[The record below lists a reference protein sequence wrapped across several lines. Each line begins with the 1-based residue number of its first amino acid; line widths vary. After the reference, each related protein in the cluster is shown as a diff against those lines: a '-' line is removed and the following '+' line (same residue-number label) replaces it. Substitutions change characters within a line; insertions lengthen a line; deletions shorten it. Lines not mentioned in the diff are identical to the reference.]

1 MQTTVYIATQLEKI
15 VGRKLPRTLIVLL
28 LVGSWTTSRVH
39 ADNNFSAYNHSW
51 NGLSE
56 FISLVVEKG
65 VKAEPIERIEIGT
78 LSRDD
83 ALLIV
88 HPTNELPIYGLTR
101 FMKNGGRLAVLDDYG
116 ASQRFL
122 RAFGFGRF
130 SPVVGKN
137 TRRLRNNDHLL
148 IATAAAR
155 HPLSIEV
162 NALVANH
169 PQTLHHNELK
179 PVFVFEPSRRSA
191 LVLVGA
197 VGEGR
202 LIAISDSSL
211 LINNMLEFRGNR
223 VFAGNLVRYLTKNNL
238 GRLFIAVGDAALIDS
253 DRAFAPRD
261 SLDGIRQALRLLA
274 RHQLSPLTI
283 HTLAAIVLTL
293 LLLVAA
299 TALPRTSPY
308 VAYADLIKRPEVMAG
323 FWGSVRFFSQR
334 GRNLLNPLM
343 VFRFEFQEAIQ
354 KRLGLAEMPTTLD
367 LSERLSKIDM
377 PEKEIDQ
384 LQQLLRELDALHS
397 RKDLSALPRI
407 NRKKFRD
414 LVAKGTQMLHRL
426 DTMVKNRETRS

>member
-1 MQTTVYIATQLEKI
+1 M
-15 VGRKLPRTLIVLL
+15 
-28 LVGSWTTSRVH
+28 
-39 ADNNFSAYNHSW
+39 
-51 NGLSE
+51 
-56 FISLVVEKG
+56 
-65 VKAEPIERIEIGT
+65 
-78 LSRDD
+78 
-83 ALLIV
+83 
-88 HPTNELPIYGLTR
+88 
-101 FMKNGGRLAVLDDYG
+101 
-116 ASQRFL
+116 
-122 RAFGFGRF
+122 
-130 SPVVGKN
+130 
-137 TRRLRNNDHLL
+137 
-148 IATAAAR
+148 
-155 HPLSIEV
+155 
-162 NALVANH
+162 VANH